1 MLRRCRP
8 SLGTFVEITAS
19 DEDAIEASFEAIAQV
34 HRLMSAH
41 EVDSDL
47 SRINRF
53 AHLRAVEVHEWTTRV
68 LERAIYWARQ
78 SDGAFDPV
86 KAGRAAL
93 MHHAIPYHPEQ
104 PQPDAT
110 DWNSLELQGRSV
122 RLMRPCCIDLGGIA
136 KGFAVDRAIE
146 ALKEGGCEQGLVNAG
161 GDLGGFGAQPWPVTI
176 VNPLTRS
183 AIAEVQI
190 ADCALATSAG
200 LQIGDELS
208 FDHLGGPH
216 RCWTSVSV
224 LATTACDADALT
236 KLVWAGAER
245 LDFVLQ
251 TNGAKAIGI
260 RANGA
265 VEPVGQA
272 AGLAA

>member
-8 SLGTFVEITAS
+8 LLGTFVEITAT
-19 DEDAIEASFEAIAQV
+19 DEDAIEAAFEAIAQV

-41 EVDSDL
+41 EADSDL

-53 AHLRAVEVHEWTTRV
+53 AHLRAVEVHEWTAWT

-86 KAGRAAL
+86 KAGIAAL
-93 MHHAIPYHPEQ
+93 RRHLIPHHPDQ

-110 DWNSLELQGRSV
+110 DWTSLELRGRSV
-122 RLMRPCCIDLGGIA
+122 RLVRLACIDLGGIA

-146 ALKEGGCEQGLVNAG
+146 TLKEAGCEQGLVNAG

-176 VNPLTRS
+176 VDPLTRS
-183 AIAEVQI
+183 PIVEVQV
-190 ADCALATSAG
+190 ADRSLATSAG
-200 LQIGDELS
+200 LRTGGELS
-208 FDHLGGPH
+208 FDHLGGPNG
-216 RCWTSVSV
+216 RWTSVSA
-224 LATTACDADALT
+224 LATSACDADALT
-236 KLVWAGAER
+236 KLVWAGGER
-245 LDFVLQ
+245 LNSVLE

-260 RANGA
+260 KANGV
-265 VEPVGQA
+265 VERVGMT